1 MDLPA
6 SEANALS
13 QETPA
18 DNETPFLERA
28 KEALSESNTFGVMA
42 IRVDNIDMI
51 FFPEKIISDITGVI
65 EKISE
70 SHNYTWQ
77 RSGKD
82 IFECFLPDTSE
93 QICRETADEIRRRI
107 LQKGETISIGIAVYP
122 TITYEKEDVF
132 YNAKKALAHAAFFGP
147 DSTVCFDA
155 VSLNISGD
163 AYYQAGDLESALK
176 EYERALVLDPKNVNV
191 HNSIGVCHGDREA
204 WDSAL
209 ASFNKAIELDP
220 NDVFA
225 IYNAGYIYLQR
236 NEYETVLDYFM
247 RAIKIDANIFE
258 LLFHTGRVL
267 YELDRPEEAISYI
280 NRAILETKNP
290 GAIVYRYF
298 GDCNLALGRTD
309 EAVKAYNTA
318 LKLRPDDAHSLSA
331 LALCYENEG
340 INAEIALMFA
350 ENAVEIQPGNGL
362 FQHRLAIMYLNRN
375 KFELALDH
383 FESALEFGHEESAT
397 YIESTREQITACAE
411 PEKAA
416 SS

>member
-1 MDLPA
+1 MEMSV
-6 SEANALS
+6 SEANGLS
-13 QETPA
+13 QEAPA
-18 DNETPFLERA
+18 DNETSFLERA
-28 KEALSESNTFGVMA
+28 TAALGESNTFGVLA

-51 FFPEKIISDITGVI
+51 FFPEKVISNITGII
-65 EKISE
+65 EAISK
-70 SHNYTWQ
+70 SHGYAWQ
-77 RSGKD
+77 RSGTD
-82 IFECFLPDTSE
+82 LFECCLPDTDE

-107 LQKGETISIGIAVYP
+107 LPKDETVSIGIAVYP
-122 TITYEKEDVF
+122 MITYEKEEVF
-132 YNAKKALAHAAFFGP
+132 NNAKKALAHAAFFGP
-147 DSTVCFDA
+147 GSTVCFDA
-155 VSLNISGD
+155 ISLNISGD
-163 AYYQAGDLESALK
+163 TYYQAGDLEAAMK

-191 HNSIGVCHGDREA
+191 HNSIGVCHGDREE
-204 WDSAL
+204 WENAL
-209 ASFNKAIELDP
+209 ASFDKAIELDP

-280 NRAILETKNP
+280 NRAILETENP

-309 EAVKAYNTA
+309 EAIKAYNTA

-350 ENAVEIQPGNGL
+350 ENATEIQPDNGL
-362 FQHRLAIMYLNRN
+362 FQHRLAVMYLNRN
-375 KFELALDH
+375 RLELALDH
-383 FESALEFGHEESAT
+383 FESALEFDHEESAA
-397 YIESTREQITACAE
+397 YIESTRDLITGRAE

-416 SS
+416 SP